1 LEHFVGLAPMKVGKK
16 GDRARFDCILSNGAN
31 EGRLSVMHIQIL
43 TVGKLKERYLVDGI
57 AEYVKRL
64 GPYAKVQMIE
74 VPDEK
79 APENMSPAEEQQVR
93 VKEGERLLAK
103 LAADVYVVALA
114 IDGEMWTSEQLAGS
128 LDKLATYGRSQVAFV
143 IGGSLGL
150 SSEVL
155 RRADM
160 RLSFGRMTLPHQLMR
175 LVLVEQIY
183 RAMRINRGEPYH
195 K

>member
-1 LEHFVGLAPMKVGKK
+1 
-16 GDRARFDCILSNGAN
+16 
-31 EGRLSVMHIQIL
+31 
-43 TVGKLKERYLVDGI
+43 
-57 AEYVKRL
+57 
-64 GPYAKVQMIE
+64 

-79 APENMSPAEEQQVR
+79 APDAMSPAEERQVR
-93 VKEGERLLAK
+93 EREGERLLAK
-103 LAADVYVVALA
+103 LAEGAFVVALA
-114 IDGEMWTSEQLAGS
+114 IDGEMYTSEQLAAR
-128 LDKLATYGRSQVAFV
+128 LDELATYGRSQVAFV

-150 SSEVL
+150 SDEVI

-183 RAMRINRGEPYH
+183 RACKINRGEPYH

>member
-1 LEHFVGLAPMKVGKK
+1 MQ
-16 GDRARFDCILSNGAN
+16 
-31 EGRLSVMHIQIL
+31 IQIL
-43 TVGKLKERYLVDGI
+43 AVGKLKERYLVDGI
-57 AEYVKRL
+57 AEYMKRL
-64 GPYAKVQMIE
+64 GSYAKMQLIE

-103 LAADVYVVALA
+103 LASDVYVVALA
-114 IDGEMWTSEQLAGS
+114 IDGEMWTSEQLASS

-150 SSEVL
+150 SSEL
-155 RRADM
+155 LSRADM
-160 RLSFGRMTLPHQLMR
+160 QLSFGRMTLPHQLMR

>member
-1 LEHFVGLAPMKVGKK
+1 
-16 GDRARFDCILSNGAN
+16 
-31 EGRLSVMHIQIL
+31 MHITIAS
-43 TVGKLKERYLVDGI
+43 VGKLKEKYLVNGI
-57 AEYVKRL
+57 DEYVKRL
-64 GPYAKVQMIE
+64 GPYAKVQLVE

-79 APENMSPAEEQQVR
+79 APESMSPAEEQQVR
-93 VKEGERLLAK
+93 AKEGERLLVK
-103 LAADVYVVALA
+103 LAPDAYVVALA

-155 RRADM
+155 RRADAK
-160 RLSFGRMTLPHQLMR
+160 LSFGRMTLPHQLMR
-175 LVLVEQIY
+175 LVLVEQVY
-183 RAMRINRGEPYH
+183 RAFKINRGEPYH

>member
-1 LEHFVGLAPMKVGKK
+1 
-16 GDRARFDCILSNGAN
+16 
-31 EGRLSVMHIQIL
+31 MHIQIL

-64 GPYAKVQMIE
+64 GPYAKMQMIE

-114 IDGEMWTSEQLAGS
+114 IDGEMWSSEQLASS

-150 SSEVL
+150 SSELL